1 MHRPKAT
8 AAPNQ
13 RSYVLIVPD
22 SNQPYWN
29 DMLQAVEEAERFQK
43 MTQTVQYVMAAL
55 TSWAVGLLAIFGTYS
70 DQITKGLAMV
80 LVIAR
85 LVQEVPKAIKFIS
98 DWRRRRRMRH
108 DNFGS

>member
-8 AAPNQ
+8 AADQ
-13 RSYVLIVPD
+13 RSYILIVPD
-22 SNQPYWN
+22 SNQAYWN
-29 DMLQAVEEAERFQK
+29 DMLSSVDEAERFHK
-43 MTQTVQYVMAAL
+43 MTHTVQLVMAAL

-85 LVQEVPKAIKFIS
+85 LIQEVPKAIKFVR
-98 DWRRRRRMRH
+98 DWWRRRRMRH
-108 DNFGS
+108 DDFGG